1 MSYGLPY
8 CGSKSRLADKILEVL
23 PAGNRLVDRFGGGFA
38 MSHAALKRF
47 PRVWYNDGDP
57 VCVEYVRGALS
68 GAYRGTPRW
77 VSREKFAELK
87 DRDPIVRYCWSFGSR
102 GGEYCFAR
110 ENDELKHA
118 AFNWVT
124 LGKPFSHFGVDLSG
138 APHVGNW
145 EERYAFFR
153 ARAGDALRLQSIES
167 LKRVQKLEPIERLKR
182 IQITCA
188 DYREYAYCEGDVVYL
203 DPPYQGLREYA
214 KSGFN
219 HAEFWR
225 WAAEFPCFV
234 SSYEAPTDFKTIA
247 CFPVRSLYSAS
258 GNSEMRYE
266 KVFASRP
273 AILRF
278 F

>member
-8 CGSKSRLADKILEVL
+8 CGSKSRIADKILDVL
-23 PAGNRLVDRFGGGFA
+23 PAGNRFVDLFGGGFA
-38 MSHAALKRF
+38 MSHAALKRY

-87 DRDPIVRYCWSFGSR
+87 DRDPVVRYCWSFGNR

-110 ENDELKHA
+110 EIEELKHA

-124 LGKPFSHFGVDLSG
+124 LGQPFSRVGVDLSG
-138 APHVGNW
+138 APPVGDW
-145 EERYAFFR
+145 VARYAFWQ
-153 ARAGDALRLQSIES
+153 ARVGDAVKLQPASALKRLQ
-167 LKRVQKLEPIERLKR
+167 LLEPLARLKR
-182 IQITCA
+182 LQITCA
-188 DYREYAYCEGDVVYL
+188 DYRDYAYSEGDVVYL
-203 DPPYQGLREYA
+203 DPPYQDTREYA

-219 HAEFWR
+219 HAEFWH
-225 WAAEFPCFV
+225 WAATFPCFI
-234 SSYEAPTDFKTIA
+234 SSYEAPPEFKTIA